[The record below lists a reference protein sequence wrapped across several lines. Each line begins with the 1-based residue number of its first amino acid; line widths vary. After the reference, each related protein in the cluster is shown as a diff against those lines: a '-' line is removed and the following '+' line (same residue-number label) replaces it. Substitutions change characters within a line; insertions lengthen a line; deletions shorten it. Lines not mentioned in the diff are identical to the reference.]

1 MPDFDA
7 VPVLDFSLR
16 TADRSAFLTQLRHA
30 LLNVG
35 FLYLTNHPVDTDL
48 IDTLVNTHVPA
59 LFALPQGEKD
69 RIRMANSPHFL
80 GYSRLGAEITKGAVD
95 YREQFDIATD
105 HVCRWTG
112 PTDPDYYRL
121 WGPSQVGYA
130 PSKYADTHRQRSGQ
144 TKRLSLALKLFS
156 GVTSTRL
163 HNSAMTLALSSLRHS
178 ACRQADSPS
187 FTINHR

>member
-7 VPVLDFSLR
+7 VPVLDLSLS
-16 TADRSAFLTQLRHA
+16 TADRPAFLAQLRHA

-35 FLYLTNHPVDTDL
+35 FLYLINHPVDNGL
-48 IDTLVNTHVPA
+48 IDSLINTHVPA
-59 LFALPQGEKD
+59 LFALPQGQKD

-112 PTDPDYYRL
+112 PSDPDYYRL
-121 WGPSQVGYA
+121 WGPSQVGYTPLNTRIRECSSTTA
-130 PSKYADTHRQRSGQ
+130 VARRSVYPW
-144 TKRLSLALKLFS
+144 L
-156 GVTSTRL
+156 
-163 HNSAMTLALSSLRHS
+163 
-178 ACRQADSPS
+178 
-187 FTINHR
+187 